1 MPPNSAAL
9 QTDLQP
15 SSSQCRDLRQPKK
28 FSTMVLDGQRE
39 HRGQHGPVHGNWS
52 RAGWCQAMSRRKR
65 HTAKTALFLSGT
77 AALRIRRC
85 SNRNGT
91 SVLVEPRLG
100 TNRRSNRPGLF
111 AAVASGRVESCTTAN
126 HCGQNSP
133 TPRINRLSS
142 PYHEVSAGAF
152 PKVIWGAAQ
161 STGPIAMSRRR

>member
-52 RAGWCQAMSRRKR
+52 R
-65 HTAKTALFLSGT
+65 
-77 AALRIRRC
+77 
-85 SNRNGT
+85 
-91 SVLVEPRLG
+91 VLVEPRLG